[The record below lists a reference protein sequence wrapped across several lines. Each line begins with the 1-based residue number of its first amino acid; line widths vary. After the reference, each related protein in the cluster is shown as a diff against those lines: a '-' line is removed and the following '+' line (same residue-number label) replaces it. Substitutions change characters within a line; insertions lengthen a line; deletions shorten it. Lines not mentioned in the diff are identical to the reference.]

1 MPMSEI
7 KLSKEELI
15 KIKDVYKGIMSYASI
30 GLFFRSG
37 EIIGEIIARDIPREN
52 YFEEVAKRLKDK
64 GWVSEIEF
72 SEDSVKVNGSAE
84 VHDSNAPTC
93 HMLRGIL
100 RKIYEKYYETI
111 VNVEEVK
118 CESMGDPYCLFQVKK
133 VG

>member
-1 MPMSEI
+1 MSEI

-15 KIKDVYKGIMSYASI
+15 RIKDVYRSIMSYASI

-37 EIIGEIIARDIPREN
+37 EIIGEIISKDISRDK
-52 YFEEVAKRLKDK
+52 YFEEVAKKLVEK
-64 GWVSEIEF
+64 GWVKEIEF
-72 SEDSVKVNGSAE
+72 SDESVKTKGSAE
-84 VHDSNAPTC
+84 VHESSAPTC
-93 HMLRGIL
+93 HMLRGII

-118 CESMGDPYCLFQVKK
+118 CESLGDPYCLFKIKK